1 MWPFTPLYCD
11 MYGDISWQEPHMLL
25 SEKKLSRRNTKEVE
39 AGIGFR
45 VRIDYSPQA
54 KTLRDEMTRDEV
66 GSFQLRKSGHQLNYR
81 KYHWTILRL
90 ILPFVLLEWL
100 SFFLATITFFYFIN
114 LFTAL
119 SNYQVLSQQEVFFPR
134 KGRK

>member
-1 MWPFTPLYCD
+1 MWPFTQLYCD

-66 GSFQLRKSGHQLNYR
+66 GSFQLRESGHQLNYR

-100 SFFLATITFFYFIN
+100 SFFLETVTFFI
-114 LFTAL
+114 LL
-119 SNYQVLSQQEVFFPR
+119 ICSQP
-134 KGRK
+134 